1 MSTASGGRKPNSGS
15 FLGALRVQAECTAAG
30 GTCRVAMAK
39 ASSASTRR
47 QLDDAD
53 SLKQDPRCLRRRSR
67 CCSSWPTGSVTH
79 ESRRSATGR
88 PGKRGAAAPL
98 PPYGGITVTS
108 SVPKENEPTTQ
119 CVGGCAGG
127 DRAPAP
133 HRERG
138 RATGRR
144 RAPGSRGGGRP
155 AAFTSAMAAPRRAVP
170 ARSRCT
176 QTDPVACSCA
186 SYPPAV
192 QRPPRPSA
200 PPLPED
206 LLRLAEPPDVRL
218 AVGPQAGEAR
228 SVPVHAAALSQSV
241 VLQDL
246 LVQCSATGVG
256 CHPEADART
265 RTLRVVWADPDAF
278 ERMIPFLYGRDV
290 RLDDV
295 SSALDVM
302 RVAHAF
308 AVPGLFTVC
317 LRYVGDHVDRETA
330 LSALTRLCEVSGGG
344 PAADLQQNLLNETR
358 ARCLDVVDRN
368 AEWLLAD
375 TAFECLP
382 RTIFALVLGRDSLWL
397 RSEVS
402 AAKGADRWAAAEC
415 RRQGDA
421 AEPAQKRRV
430 LGDTAYLV
438 RHFLLDRD
446 QFRRAAPSLLDD
458 IEAALVLEFM
468 DGRISEDRLTPALRA
483 NLALRQRPSL
493 PTLPPSSPPA
503 AERGS
508 ALATGP
514 VRSQT
519 LARNR
524 KSTSAKVRKCAA
536 DVFWTVVSILD

>member
-1 MSTASGGRKPNSGS
+1 MSVCACAGSTASLHSDRLVVTFGLPRRPNHQLGRPLERSEIS
-15 FLGALRVQAECTAAG
+15 
-30 GTCRVAMAK
+30 
-39 ASSASTRR
+39 
-47 QLDDAD
+47 
-53 SLKQDPRCLRRRSR
+53 SLKP
-67 CCSSWPTGSVTH
+67 
-79 ESRRSATGR
+79 SADGR
-88 PGKRGAAAPL
+88 PAKRGAGDPL
-98 PPYGGITVTS
+98 PPAENGDITVTS
-108 SVPKENEPTTQ
+108 SPPKENESTTQ
-119 CVGGCAGG
+119 GVDGCAGG
-127 DRAPAP
+127 DRGPAP
-133 HRERG
+133 HREKG

-144 RAPGSRGGGRP
+144 RAPGSRGGGLP

-176 QTDPVACSCA
+176 QTDPMVCSCA
-186 SYPPAV
+186 SYPPTTGAIH
-192 QRPPRPSA
+192 PWLLDGAPRPTA
-200 PPLPED
+200 PPLPDAAD
-206 LLRLAEPPDVRL
+206 LLRLAEPPDVWL
-218 AVGPQAGEAR
+218 AVGPQTGETR
-228 SVPVHAAALSQSV
+228 SIRAHAAALRQSV

-246 LVQCSATGVG
+246 LGQCECNDLATEVG
-256 CHPEADART
+256 CQPVADARRPT

-278 ERMIPFLYGRDV
+278 EKMIPFLYGRDV
-290 RLDDV
+290 RLEDV

-317 LRYVGDHVDRETA
+317 LRYVGNHVDRETA

-344 PAADLQQNLLNETR
+344 PAVDLQQNLLNETR

-368 AEWLLAD
+368 AEWLLAGA
-375 TAFECLP
+375 TFECLP
-382 RTIFALVLGRDSLWL
+382 RNIFALVLGRDSLWL

-415 RRQGDA
+415 RRRGDA
-421 AEPAQKRRV
+421 AEPVQKRRV

-446 QFRRAAPSLLDD
+446 QFRRAAPALLDD
-458 IEAALVLEFM
+458 SEAALVLEFM
-468 DGRISEDRLTPALRA
+468 DGRIGEDRLTPALRT
-483 NLALRQRPSL
+483 NLALRQRPALL
-493 PTLPPSSPPA
+493 PSTLPLPAPSSPA
-503 AERGS
+503 ADSEQGS
-508 ALATGP
+508 APATGP

>member
-1 MSTASGGRKPNSGS
+1 MTPDRGS
-15 FLGALRVQAECTAAG
+15 VTVCFV
-30 GTCRVAMAK
+30 
-39 ASSASTRR
+39 
-47 QLDDAD
+47 
-53 SLKQDPRCLRRRSR
+53 SLSRTTVSWVTEEAPFHEVPWNGRRSR
-67 CCSSWPTGSVTH
+67 QQQQRVAVS
-79 ESRRSATGR
+79 
-88 PGKRGAAAPL
+88 
-98 PPYGGITVTS
+98 TVD
-108 SVPKENEPTTQ
+108 VLLF
-119 CVGGCAGG
+119 CY
-127 DRAPAP
+127 
-133 HRERG
+133 G

-144 RAPGSRGGGRP
+144 RAPGSRG
-155 AAFTSAMAAPRRAVP
+155 AFTSAMAAPRRAVP

-176 QTDPVACSCA
+176 QTDPVACGCA
-186 SYPPAV
+186 SCPPPAGL
-192 QRPPRPSA
+192 RAPRPSA
-200 PPLPED
+200 PPLPE
-206 LLRLAEPPDVRL
+206 EPPDVRL

-228 SVPVHAAALSQSV
+228 SVRVHAAALSRSA
-241 VLQDL
+241 VLRDL
-246 LVQCSATGVG
+246 LAQCSATGLG
-256 CHPEADART
+256 CQPEADART

-278 ERMIPFLYGRDV
+278 EKMMPFLYGREV

-308 AVPGLFTVC
+308 AVPGLFAVC

-375 TAFECLP
+375 AAFERLP

-430 LGDTAYLV
+430 LGDAVYLV

-468 DGRISEDRLTPALRA
+468 DGRIGEDRLTPALRT
-483 NLALRQRPSL
+483 NLALRRRPSL
-493 PTLPPSSPPA
+493 PALPPSSPPA
-503 AERGS
+503 ADSEPGS
-508 ALATGP
+508 APATGP

>member
-1 MSTASGGRKPNSGS
+1 
-15 FLGALRVQAECTAAG
+15 
-30 GTCRVAMAK
+30 MA
-39 ASSASTRR
+39 
-47 QLDDAD
+47 Q
-53 SLKQDPRCLRRRSR
+53 
-67 CCSSWPTGSVTH
+67 
-79 ESRRSATGR
+79 GR
-88 PGKRGAAAPL
+88 PAKRGAAAPL
-98 PPYGGITVTS
+98 PSNGGITVTS
-108 SVPKENEPTTQ
+108 SVPKENEPTTH
-119 CVGGCAGG
+119 CVGGCSGG

-138 RATGRR
+138 

-155 AAFTSAMAAPRRAVP
+155 AAFTSAMAAPRRA
-170 ARSRCT
+170 RSRCT
-176 QTDPVACSCA
+176 QTDPVACGCA

-192 QRPPRPSA
+192 RRPPRPSA

-206 LLRLAEPPDVRL
+206 LRRLAEPPDVRL
-218 AVGPQAGEAR
+218 AVGPQPGEAR
-228 SVPVHAAALSQSV
+228 SVPVHAAVLSQSA
-241 VLQDL
+241 VLRDL
-246 LVQCSATGVG
+246 LARCSATGVG
-256 CHPEADART
+256 CQPEADART

-278 ERMIPFLYGRDV
+278 EKMMPFLYGRDV

-308 AVPGLFTVC
+308 AVPGLLTVC

-375 TAFECLP
+375 AAFECLP

-468 DGRISEDRLTPALRA
+468 DGRIGEDRLTPALRT
-483 NLALRQRPSL
+483 NLALRRRPS
-493 PTLPPSSPPA
+493 PPALPPSSPPA
-503 AERGS
+503 ADSEPGS
-508 ALATGP
+508 APATGP

-524 KSTSAKVRKCAA
+524 KSTSAKGLDKITLCLRRLHSSSLVYGCFYAWTVFIFLPGFFTWWVRKENKFYVCITHVLIRLELYGHRLITHAFTGYCIGGTYCLISRHGA
-536 DVFWTVVSILD
+536 